1 MFFFS
6 SRVPPGVRR
15 LVRLPWSRKRF
26 DRDLRDEWQFHLDA
40 RAADLRALGMS
51 EAEAVA
57 EARRRFGDPDELR
70 DAFARAEAR
79 RARRL
84 GVSEWFDVVAHDFGY
99 ALRQFRNAPGFSASV
114 VLTLAFGIGANAAMF
129 TVVDRVFL
137 QTPPGVVRPGSVH
150 RLIAYELG
158 YPNIELPTE
167 SFTTRDHEAFRTATA
182 GLAEVEGY
190 DVETE
195 AQFDGGAE
203 RQSIGYAT
211 TGFLHL
217 VGVHPA
223 LGRFFDPREN
233 EYGAPTRVA
242 ILNYS
247 YWQRA
252 YDGDSRIL
260 GRTIRID
267 STLFTII
274 GVAQRGFDGVDL
286 DAVDVWAPLSALPTG
301 LEGPW
306 WGDSGLQILKLL
318 VRVDHPRDASVVFAR
333 LKAEH
338 LASRPSY
345 GEGAEK
351 DFKRHLEFEPLIQGR
366 TSIGLGPQDE
376 RNVAL
381 LTRLAGVSFLVLV
394 IAVCNAASLLLMRAL
409 RRKREIAV
417 RLALGVS
424 RARLLAQFAGESV
437 LLAGVAGAI
446 SLWIAY
452 ATGQALRQQ
461 LIADVHWSATLI
473 DVRVVAFTAALALVA
488 GVLAGMA
495 PIAVVRSR
503 DVMSALKE
511 GARESGRPRSAM
523 RIALLATQTGLCMV
537 MLSAAGMFLDSLW
550 HARAFDFGFDKDRLA
565 TLSLPLGDENEI
577 RRIVGEIG
585 ALHGV
590 AAVSRSTADLRGAE
604 TAQLRFSSG
613 FETPRLDSPHMNH
626 IDTSFVRA
634 AGLRLLEGRPW
645 LAAQDAADS
654 VALITLAMA
663 RRYWP
668 GRSPIGDCFSQLLG
682 PGRHACFRVIGV
694 VKDVRFDLSRP
705 AIPQYYILSRT
716 WRRIGMSSVV
726 VRTSGPAT
734 PTIIADIQ
742 QVLRT
747 IHRPSA
753 YPPNPRLVSARL
765 EPQVHPWRVAA
776 AMFLAFGLLG
786 LVAAT
791 AGIYGLMG
799 YEVTQRT
806 HEFGVRIALGA
817 TAESIL
823 ALVLGSGLRLI
834 VVGLAAGLAL
844 SLIVGRAI
852 SSLVFE
858 ISPYDPVVLSIT
870 MVALAAV
877 ALMASLIP
885 AWRATRVDPL
895 VALRA
900 E

>member
-1 MFFFS
+1 
-6 SRVPPGVRR
+6 
-15 LVRLPWSRKRF
+15 
-26 DRDLRDEWQFHLDA
+26 
-40 RAADLRALGMS
+40 
-51 EAEAVA
+51 
-57 EARRRFGDPDELR
+57 
-70 DAFARAEAR
+70 
-79 RARRL
+79 
-84 GVSEWFDVVAHDFGY
+84 
-99 ALRQFRNAPGFSASV
+99 
-114 VLTLAFGIGANAAMF
+114 
-129 TVVDRVFL
+129 
-137 QTPPGVVRPGSVH
+137 
-150 RLIAYELG
+150 
-158 YPNIELPTE
+158 
-167 SFTTRDHEAFRTATA
+167 
-182 GLAEVEGY
+182 
-190 DVETE
+190 
-195 AQFDGGAE
+195 
-203 RQSIGYAT
+203 
-211 TGFLHL
+211 
-217 VGVHPA
+217 VHPA

-233 EYGAPTRVA
+233 EYGAPTNVA

-252 YDGDSRIL
+252 YDGDTKIL
-260 GRTIRID
+260 GSTIRVD

-274 GVAQRGFDGVDL
+274 GVAPRGFDGVDL
-286 DAVDVWAPLSALPTG
+286 DAVDVWAPLASLPPG

-306 WGDSGLQILKLL
+306 WGDSGFQILRLL
-318 VRVDHPRDASVVFAR
+318 VRVHRPRDASAVYAR
-333 LKAEH
+333 LKSEY
-338 LASRPSY
+338 LALRSNY
-345 GEGAEK
+345 GLVGDKA
-351 DFKRHLEFEPLIQGR
+351 FKRHLEFEPLIQGR
-366 TSIGLGPQDE
+366 TSIGLGRQDE

-381 LTRLAGVSFLVLV
+381 LTRLVGVSVLVLV

-409 RRKREIAV
+409 RRKREIAI

-424 RARLLAQFAGESV
+424 RARLLAQFAEESL

-452 ATGQALRQQ
+452 ATGQALRKQ
-461 LIADVHWSATLI
+461 LIGDVHWSATVI

-523 RIALLATQTGLCMV
+523 RVALLATQTGLCMV
-537 MLSAAGMFLDSLW
+537 MLSAAGMFLGSLL
-550 HARAFDFGFDKDRLA
+550 HANAFDFGFDKDRLA
-565 TLSLPLGDENEI
+565 TLTLPLADENEI
-577 RRIVGEIG
+577 TRIVAEIG
-585 ALHGV
+585 ALPRV
-590 AAVSRSTADLRGAE
+590 AAVSRSTTDLRGGE
-604 TAQLRFSSG
+604 SAQLRFSNG
-613 FETPRLDSPHMNH
+613 FETPRLDSPFMDH
-626 IDTSFVRA
+626 IDTNLVRV
-634 AGLRLLEGRPW
+634 AGLRVLEGRPW

-654 VALITLAMA
+654 VALINHAMA
-663 RRYWP
+663 TRYWP
-668 GRSPIGDCFSQLLG
+668 GRSPIGDCFTQLVG
-682 PGRHACFRVIGV
+682 PSRHACFRVIGV
-694 VKDVRFDLSRP
+694 VKDVRFDLNRP
-705 AIPQYYILSRT
+705 ATPQYYIVSRT
-716 WRRIGMSSVV
+716 WRPIWMSSVT
-726 VRTSGPAT
+726 VRTSRPAS
-734 PTIIADIQ
+734 PAIIAEIQ

-747 IHRPSA
+747 IRGPSA

-806 HEFGVRIALGA
+806 REFGVRIALGA

-823 ALVLGSGLRLI
+823 TLVLGSGLRLI

-844 SLIVGRAI
+844 SLLVGRAI

-858 ISPYDPVVLSIT
+858 ISPYDPVVLSVT
-870 MVALAAV
+870 MVVLAAV
-877 ALMASLIP
+877 AVMASLAP